1 MTIPMSVLP
10 IAALTFLAAGL
21 IAQTAPTAPAVSR
34 VHQLE
39 IEDQSENP
47 GNISADEYYRHGDS
61 RRAEVRSLIAQGK
74 LLSGEDFSDAALI
87 FQHGLTTEDFLFA
100 HILAM
105 EGLMRGASA
114 DKWIAAATLD
124 RYLQSLNQPQVF
136 GTQYPGDKAAE
147 SAPKPQVDPHVLNIQ
162 RTQQPYNP
170 NLLPDAVRQ
179 DFCVPDV
186 TQQQKNLAMFKIGHR
201 PEGKLMRATACTQ

>member
-1 MTIPMSVLP
+1 MSALS
-10 IAALTFLAAGL
+10 IAALTFLSVGL
-21 IAQTAPTAPAVSR
+21 VGQTAPAAPAVSR

-47 GNISADEYYRHGDS
+47 GNISADEYYRHGDA
-61 RRAEVRSLIAQGK
+61 RRAEVQTLLAQGK
-74 LLSGEDFSDAALI
+74 LLTGEDFSDAALI
-87 FQHGLTTEDFLFA
+87 FQHGRTTEDFLFA

-105 EGLMRGASA
+105 EGLMRGGSV

-124 RYLQSLNQPQVF
+124 RYLQSLSQPQVF
-136 GTQYPGDKAAE
+136 GTQYSGDKGAGN
-147 SAPKPQVDPHVLNIQ
+147 APKPQVDPHVLNIQ

-170 NLLPDAVRQ
+170 NLLSDAVRQ

-186 TQQQKNLAMFKIGHR
+186 TQQQKNLAIFNIGHR
-201 PEGKLMRATACTQ
+201 PEGKLMRATACTN